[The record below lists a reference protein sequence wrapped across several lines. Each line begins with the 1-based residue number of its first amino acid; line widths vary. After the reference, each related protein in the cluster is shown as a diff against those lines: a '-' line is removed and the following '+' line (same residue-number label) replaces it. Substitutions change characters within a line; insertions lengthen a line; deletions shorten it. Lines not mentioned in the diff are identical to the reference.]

1 MTNSDQKTDFK
12 TRFDALPAPLREDIV
27 AYLDR
32 IGVYEEFAEP
42 KADRVD
48 AEKTELMNRLSLAE
62 AYPNRKEIRDAVLSA
77 WAFDASVLAMS
88 AEALLDLAD
97 SMNEA
102 RGQFLMEEI

>member
-1 MTNSDQKTDFK
+1 MTNNEKKGDFK
-12 TRFDALPAPLREDIV
+12 DRFNALPDPLREEVV

-32 IGVYEEFAEP
+32 VGVYDEFTAS

-48 AEKTELMNRLSLAE
+48 AEKTELMNRISLAE

-77 WAFDASVLAMS
+77 WAFDASVLAMT

-97 SMNEA
+97 SMTEA

>member
-1 MTNSDQKTDFK
+1 MTSSDMKTDFK
-12 TRFDALPAPLREDIV
+12 TRFDALPAPLREEIV

-32 IGVYEEFAEP
+32 VGVYEEFAEP
-42 KADRVD
+42 KAERVE
-48 AEKTELMNRLSLAE
+48 AEKTELMNQLSLAE
-62 AYPNRKEIRDAVLSA
+62 KYANSKELRDAVLSA
-77 WAFDASVLAMS
+77 WAFDASVLAMT